1 MGERAFVRLDGS
13 VFLGWFGAWL
23 RRNRP
28 ALWNFYSRCGRA
40 RYQRRR
46 GQNHN
51 WRSRFGPS
59 VVQRALRTD
68 STLPQRRGCWH
79 VGAPSSLRMVG
90 LVTAIILIP
99 LLGAVAVCTWPPTS
113 AEATAGRLR
122 NGRPIALM
130 FNVISSGCALALWR
144 NFDGTVTGLQFAE
157 RHAWIPAINA
167 EYLVGVDG
175 LSLLLVL
182 LTSLIIPFALL
193 AQPAPDGSRA
203 FYATILVMQSALYGT
218 FTAQNFV
225 LWFLFYEMSLIPGFL
240 LIKIWGGENRDRAAT
255 KFFLYTF
262 LGSVAMLLSFL
273 AIYFARGTFDFAALA
288 GLGKSGLLTGNVA
301 WLAFAGI
308 FVGLAV
314 KVPLFPFHTW
324 LPDAYQTA
332 PTGVSMVL
340 TGVLSK
346 MGVYGFVRLL
356 LPLFPIEIKVVRPW
370 LLGLA
375 ICSIVFA
382 SLAAWAQSDL
392 KRMVAYLSINHLGYC
407 MLGLFVIT
415 ATTVRPAVEMQ
426 AALSGVFMQIFNH
439 GITAAALFYYVGLLE
454 QRRGL
459 RGINDFG
466 GLMQRTPLLCGWMSV
481 AMFSSLGLPG
491 LNGFIGEFLIFKG
504 SFAIAASFTAVAV
517 IGLLVTAIV
526 FARAMQAL
534 FSGPLTESCSA
545 FPDLG
550 RTEKVVVVPVTLL
563 MLAIGLAPQ
572 FVFNIIN
579 TTVIQMT
586 RLLS

>member
-1 MGERAFVRLDGS
+1 MAHLTTALFIIPLAGALCVTVAPKNFARGIALGFNALTAILAFMLWQNFDTTAADLQMVER
-13 VFLGWFGAWL
+13 
-23 RRNRP
+23 
-28 ALWNFYSRCGRA
+28 
-40 RYQRRR
+40 
-46 GQNHN
+46 HN
-51 WRSRFGPS
+51 W
-59 VVQRALRTD
+59 
-68 STLPQRRGCWH
+68 
-79 VGAPSSLRMVG
+79 
-90 LVTAIILIP
+90 IP
-99 LLGAVAVCTWPPTS
+99 TIG
-113 AEATAGRLR
+113 
-122 NGRPIALM
+122 
-130 FNVISSGCALALWR
+130 
-144 NFDGTVTGLQFAE
+144 
-157 RHAWIPAINA
+157 A

-182 LTSLIIPFALL
+182 LTSLIFPFAFF
-193 AQPAPDGSRA
+193 AQRVGRGFCALM
-203 FYATILVMQSALYGT
+203 LVMQAALYGT
-218 FTAQNFV
+218 FTAQNFI
-225 LWFLFYEMSLIPGFL
+225 LWFLFYEMSLVPAFL
-240 LIKIWGGENRDRAAT
+240 LIKIWGGEKRDRAAT
-255 KFFLYTF
+255 KFFVYTF

-273 AIYFARGTFDFAALA
+273 GIYFAKGTFDFAALA
-288 GLGKSGLLTGNVA
+288 DLGKSGLLTGKLA
-301 WLAFAGI
+301 WFAFAGI
-308 FVGLAV
+308 FLGLAV

-324 LPDAYQTA
+324 LPDAYETA

-356 LPLFPIEIKVVRPW
+356 LPLFPHEIKILAPW

-407 MLGLFVIT
+407 MLGLFAVT
-415 ATTVRPAVEMQ
+415 ARSTVSLIDMQ
-426 AALSGVFMQIFNH
+426 AALSGVFLQIFNH

-459 RGINDFG
+459 RGIDDFG

-504 SFAIAASFTAVAV
+504 SFAIVASFTAVAV

-534 FSGPLTESCSA
+534 FSGPLAERCSA
-545 FPDLG
+545 FPDLL
-550 RTEKVVVVPVTLL
+550 RNEKLVIVPITLL
-563 MLAIGLAPQ
+563 MFAIGIAPQ
-572 FVFNIIN
+572 FVFNIFN
-579 TTVIQMT
+579 TTVIHMA
-586 RLLS
+586 RLFS

>member
-1 MGERAFVRLDGS
+1 
-13 VFLGWFGAWL
+13 
-23 RRNRP
+23 
-28 ALWNFYSRCGRA
+28 
-40 RYQRRR
+40 
-46 GQNHN
+46 
-51 WRSRFGPS
+51 
-59 VVQRALRTD
+59 
-68 STLPQRRGCWH
+68 
-79 VGAPSSLRMVG
+79 MVG
-90 LVTAIILIP
+90 LITAIIFIP
-99 LLGAVAVCTWPPTS
+99 LVGALAVCVWPQRS
-113 AEATAGRLR
+113 V
-122 NGRPIALM
+122 RPIALM
-130 FNVISSGCALALWR
+130 FNAVSAMCALALWR
-144 NFDGTVTGLQFAE
+144 NFDATGAGLQFVE
-157 RHAWIPAINA
+157 RHAWIPAIGA

-182 LTSLIIPFALL
+182 LTSLIIPFAFL
-193 AQPAPDGSRA
+193 AQTVPDRGRA
-203 FYATILVMQSALYGT
+203 FYATMLVMQSALYGT

-273 AIYFARGTFDFAALA
+273 GIYFAKETFDFAALA
-288 GLGKSGLLTGNVA
+288 ALGKNGLLSGNIA

-308 FVGLAV
+308 FIGLAV

-332 PTGVSMVL
+332 PIGVSMVL

-356 LPLFPIEIKVVRPW
+356 LPLFPNQIKIIGPW
-370 LLGLA
+370 LLMLA
-375 ICSIVFA
+375 VCSIVFA
-382 SLAAWAQSDL
+382 PLAAWAQRDL
-392 KRMVAYLSINHLGYC
+392 KRMIAYLSINHLGYC
-407 MLGLFVIT
+407 MLALF
-415 ATTVRPAVEMQ
+415 AVAASSGVAETIDTH

-439 GITAAALFYYVGLLE
+439 GITAATLFYFVGLLE

-459 RGINDFG
+459 RGIDDFR

-504 SFAIAASFTAVAV
+504 SFAVAAVFTAIAV

-526 FARAMQAL
+526 FARAMQSL
-534 FSGPLTESCSA
+534 FSGPLAESCNA
-545 FPDLG
+545 FPDLL
-550 RTEKVVVVPVTLL
+550 RSEKLVVVPITLL
-563 MLAIGLAPQ
+563 MFAIGIAPQ
-572 FVFNIIN
+572 FVFNIFN
-579 TTVIQMT
+579 TTVVHMAQ
-586 RLLS
+586 LFG